1 MALRALSAQD
11 ALRVLV
17 VDDDPLVLRLL
28 QQILKAQG
36 CLTSTAMNAD
46 EALAHLEKKTFD
58 LVLSDIRMPGRSGLD
73 LLREVQTRQ
82 LRTPVVLI
90 TGYASIETAVEA
102 LRIGAADY
110 LTKPFR
116 IEEIE
121 RVLGRIRETRGQ
133 IPPRTVGR
141 DRDQSGVLGLI
152 QIAEAT
158 ISSREVPPVL
168 ELVIEC
174 CLKALGAEGGF
185 IDLLDTDGR
194 TPLTAQ
200 RGDPSLL
207 RRLREWDTKRDWS
220 RRNQATDE
228 WCGLALPIDGK
239 RGRLG
244 ELYLGRWV
252 ERGIFLPDEME
263 LAQGFAR
270 HAALVIENLALH
282 ASLQSNLLNT
292 IRSFVYALEAK
303 DKYTQGHSTRVF
315 LYSGHL
321 GEMLGLSPHLVTVTR
336 HAALLHDL
344 GKLVIY
350 ESILKKPSRLVRDEY
365 AIMMQHPLIG
375 EGILKQLGFLDSEA
389 DVVRHHHER
398 YDGKGFPDGL
408 RGEAIS
414 LPARIVTV
422 ADSFDAMTSDR
433 PYRGAM
439 PLETALREI
448 RKGARTQF
456 DPNVAEA
463 FLNIEFPRILEI
475 NQVTSGGVEFLQ

>member
-28 QQILKAQG
+28 QQVLKAQG

-46 EALAHLEKKTFD
+46 EALAHLEKQTFD

-141 DRDQSGVLGLI
+141 DRDQTGVRGLI

-158 ISSREVPPVL
+158 ISSGEVPPVL

-303 DKYTQGHSTRVF
+303 DKYTQGHST
-315 LYSGHL
+315 
-321 GEMLGLSPHLVTVTR
+321 
-336 HAALLHDL
+336 
-344 GKLVIY
+344 
-350 ESILKKPSRLVRDEY
+350 
-365 AIMMQHPLIG
+365 
-375 EGILKQLGFLDSEA
+375 
-389 DVVRHHHER
+389 
-398 YDGKGFPDGL
+398 
-408 RGEAIS
+408 
-414 LPARIVTV
+414 
-422 ADSFDAMTSDR
+422 
-433 PYRGAM
+433 
-439 PLETALREI
+439 
-448 RKGARTQF
+448 
-456 DPNVAEA
+456 
-463 FLNIEFPRILEI
+463 
-475 NQVTSGGVEFLQ
+475 